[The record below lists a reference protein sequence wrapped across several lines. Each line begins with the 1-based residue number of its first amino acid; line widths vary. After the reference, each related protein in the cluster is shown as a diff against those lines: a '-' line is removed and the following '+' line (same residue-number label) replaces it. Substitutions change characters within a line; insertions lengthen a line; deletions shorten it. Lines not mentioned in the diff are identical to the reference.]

1 MKRIEIDNR
10 KVNISKE
17 DRIIAVEGENFAEK
31 IIFVLA
37 RNQNGVDLSEA
48 ECTLYWINDLGSDT
62 KGLPLE
68 VKGGSI
74 EVEWDITTYE
84 TGASGA
90 LNFEL
95 MFTKGELI
103 YKTISNYFV
112 IVKSLEEDITQAP
125 EYPTLL
131 ADLRETAELA
141 QEQGDYAQ
149 EQGDYA
155 KAQGDYAGTQGDYA
169 KEQGDYA
176 KTHGERAEG
185 IADDLESL
193 LGSDF
198 KGDPSTLDYI
208 GVASTEI
215 DLSNRHTGVYGT
227 IDNPLIIDSN
237 AEITFTGLDLPASY
251 QKTFKIYIKRT
262 EDVSVTWGNIAA
274 WANNA
279 IPLLPLNMVCE
290 IFVETSNGTN
300 YYGKEGDYWDVQE

>member
-31 IIFVLA
+31 IIFVIA

-155 KAQGDYAGTQGDYA
+155 GTQGDYA

-198 KGDPSTLDYI
+198 KGDPSTLDKI
-208 GVASTEI
+208 GTAAVEI
-215 DLSNRHTGVYGT
+215 DLSDIHTGVFGT
-227 IDNPLIIDSN
+227 IDNPLVIDN
-237 AEITFTGLDLPASY
+237 TAEITFTGLTLAAGY